1 MVRFVLLAILLF
13 PLVASADS
21 QSHRAA
27 AYELLDSAR
36 AENIVDVMK
45 AQVDQTMRRAV
56 SGPQL
61 TPDQQAVI
69 DKYALKASEEVAR
82 TMEWTRLKEE
92 FATLYVSVYTEA
104 ELRELTAFYRS
115 PLGQKML
122 NKMPQLL
129 EQSMQLAQRHLQES
143 MPRLQKI
150 GDEMVEEM
158 KRLRK

>member
-1 MVRFVLLAILLF
+1 MIRLVLLAVLSI
-13 PLVASADS
+13 PLVASADA

-27 AYELLDSAR
+27 AYELLDAAR
-36 AENIVDVMK
+36 AASIVDVMK
-45 AQVDQTMRRAV
+45 VQVDQTMRRAV
-56 SGPQL
+56 SDSQL
-61 TPDQQAVI
+61 TAAQQAVI

-104 ELRELTAFYRS
+104 ELRELTTFYKS
-115 PLGQKML
+115 ALGQKML
-122 NKMPQLL
+122 DKMPQLL
-129 EQSMQLAQRHLQES
+129 QQSMQLAQRHLQES

>member
-1 MVRFVLLAILLF
+1 
-13 PLVASADS
+13 
-21 QSHRAA
+21 
-27 AYELLDSAR
+27 
-36 AENIVDVMK
+36 
-45 AQVDQTMRRAV
+45 
-56 SGPQL
+56 
-61 TPDQQAVI
+61 
-69 DKYALKASEEVAR
+69 
-82 TMEWTRLKEE
+82 
-92 FATLYVSVYTEA
+92 
-104 ELRELTAFYRS
+104 LRELTAFYKS

>member
-1 MVRFVLLAILLF
+1 MIRLILLAVLCI
-13 PLVASADS
+13 PLAASADA

-36 AENIVDVMK
+36 AENIVGLMK
-45 AQVDQTMRRAV
+45 AQVEQTMRRAA
-56 SGPQL
+56 SGRDL
-61 TPDQQAVI
+61 SAEQQAVV
-69 DKYALKASEEVAR
+69 DKYAAKASEEVAG

-104 ELRELTAFYRS
+104 ELRELTAFYKS
-115 PLGQKML
+115 ALGQKML
-122 NKMPQLL
+122 DKMPELL
-129 EQSMQLAQRHLQES
+129 QQSIQLAQRHLQES

-150 GDEMVEEM
+150 GDEMAEEM